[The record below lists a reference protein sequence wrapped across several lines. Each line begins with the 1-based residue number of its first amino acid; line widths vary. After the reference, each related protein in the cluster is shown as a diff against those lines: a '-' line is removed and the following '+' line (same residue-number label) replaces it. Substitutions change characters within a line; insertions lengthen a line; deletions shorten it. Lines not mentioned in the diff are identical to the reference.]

1 MKGVNKCKWA
11 ALEKAT
17 RPVAYTLSRKQL
29 IKKIKTKLPLL
40 QLHFMK

>member
-17 RPVAYTLSRKQL
+17 RPTLSRKQL